1 MSDTFTQ
8 QSTVVSDTTAYEMLA
23 YFALR
28 PQLMFDAMADVKPSN
43 LSHRGAAVQFYIYT
57 DLAAQT
63 STLSETADPDSIAIS
78 DGVVTLTL
86 AEYGAVIKTT
96 AKLRATSYLD
106 IDTDMANIIGFN
118 AGLSVDTLART
129 TLSGGSNVRYAA
141 GTSGSTP
148 AGRTT
153 VVPTCTL
160 RATDV
165 RRARVDLLDAFVD
178 PVNGPLFWAFIHPDV
193 ALDLKQETGEAAW
206 SQPHVYSAPEN
217 IWSGEFGSFSG
228 FRFVETPRAPL
239 FADGG
244 SSPTTTDVYG
254 TLFGGK
260 QAMAIAYATSEGYGR
275 NPVIV
280 RGPMVD
286 ALQRIRPI
294 GWKHLYQ
301 TGRFRE
307 ASLRR
312 VESASS
318 VGAN

>member
-1 MSDTFTQ
+1 VSDTFTQ

-28 PQLMFDAMADVKPSN
+28 PQLYFHAVADVKPSN
-43 LSHRGAAVQFYIYT
+43 QSHRGAATQFYIYT
-57 DLAAQT
+57 ELAAQT
-63 STLSETADPDSIAIS
+63 TPLSETADPDSIAIS
-78 DGVVTLTL
+78 DSTVTLTL

-96 AKLRATSYLD
+96 AKLRATSFLD

-118 AGLSVDTLART
+118 AGLSVDTLDRT
-129 TLSGGSNVRYAA
+129 ALQAGSNVRYST
-141 GTSGSTP
+141 GTGSAP

-153 VVPTCTL
+153 VTPVNSI

-165 RRARVDLLDAFVD
+165 RRARVDLVDAFVM
-178 PVNGPLFWAFIHPDV
+178 PVNGPYYWAFIHPDV
-193 ALDLKQETGEAAW
+193 SFDLMQETGTAAW
-206 SQPHVYSAPEN
+206 RDPHTYSAPEN
-217 IWSGEFGSFSG
+217 IWSGEVGLFER

-239 FADGG
+239 FSDGG

-260 QAMAIAYATSEGYGR
+260 QAMAMTHADSEGYSIL
-275 NPVIV
+275 PTIV

-286 ALQRIRPI
+286 ALQRIQPI
-294 GWKHLYQ
+294 GWKYLYQ
-301 TGRFRE
+301 PGRFRE

-312 VESASS
+312 LESASTI
-318 VGAN
+318 GAN